1 MRRVQSRTYRFGK
14 LTISSSI
21 DGVIVIYRGRKRV
34 YYNHFRSNPLMLI
47 GTLLRF
53 ATALFAVGIVAMLL
67 VWLPGTGE
75 EKLKDEELK
84 EKLVQSVKTDY
95 SAPDESGEVTIRIH
109 RVKKGETIGQIAKDY
124 GVSMDTICGNNTLLS
139 YDMVSEGTI
148 LKIPNR
154 DGIIYTVKKGQ
165 NIHSIARTYRVPV
178 DKILAQNSIRN
189 SDFLAVGT
197 DIFVPDAKPMDMVP
211 GFLWPAMVRAI
222 NSGYGWRR
230 DPFNMAYD
238 FHKGIDINNGY
249 DWVRSTKFGKVTYA
263 GWMGG
268 YGYVVIVGHP
278 GGWKSVY
285 GHLSRVIVSEGQ
297 YVRQGQY
304 LGKSGNTGYSSGP
317 HLHFELI
324 KEGVNMNPFGFLQ

>member
-1 MRRVQSRTYRFGK
+1 MRRVQSRTYRLGK

-21 DGVIVIYRGRKRV
+21 DGVVVIYRGRTRV
-34 YYNHFRSNPLMLI
+34 YYNFFRSNPLSKFRRPAFILS
-47 GTLLRF
+47 
-53 ATALFAVGIVAMLL
+53 MLL
-67 VWLPGTGE
+67 VAGFVIAGASLWSSPEAGRT
-75 EKLKDEELK
+75 KDEELK
-84 EKLVQSVKTDY
+84 AKLVQSDKTDY
-95 SAPDESGEVTIRIH
+95 SAPDENAEVSIRIH

-124 GVSMDTICGNNTLLS
+124 GVSMDTICGNNTLMS
-139 YDMVSEGTI
+139 YDMISEGTI
-148 LKIPNR
+148 LKIPSR
-154 DGIIYTVKKGQ
+154 DGIVYTVKKGQ
-165 NIHSIARTYRVPV
+165 NIHAIARMYRIPV
-178 DKILAQNSIRN
+178 ERILAQNSVRN
-189 SDFLAVGT
+189 SDFLAVGS

-211 GFLWPAMVRAI
+211 GFLWPGMSRSIA
-222 NSGYGWRR
+222 SGYGWRH
-230 DPFNMAYD
+230 DPFTALYD
-238 FHKGIDINNGY
+238 FHKGIDICNGY

-285 GHLSRVIVSEGQ
+285 GHLSRIIVSEGQ

-324 KEGVNMNPFGFLQ
+324 KDGVNTNPFSFLQ